1 MKTLVQYS
9 LILLSFLFFHTFIFA
24 QENTDSLKMEEKA
37 DTSSFNFHHEVF
49 LAGYFLS
56 HTDWQEGGNDDLSF
70 VGNYKARLDYQSKR
84 FDMSHEFLTKYGYQK
99 LQGKYFIKH
108 ADDFSLDS
116 KYDWN
121 YGKNAAIS
129 FSTLLQSQYAPTFD
143 VMIDSTGGLQ
153 KEFRS
158 SFLTP
163 AYISLSLGWAY
174 KPTDWLRLNF
184 GLASSQLTY
193 IREKNKLIGDDE
205 NPFGEPDWQYG
216 FTFEFDFNQ
225 EIGENLFWENRSN
238 VYMDYANLQVTLNMQ
253 NRLSFIIN
261 PFLKF
266 SMNTDVLFIPVVNHK
281 LQLKNEL
288 LVGVFF

>member
-1 MKTLVQYS
+1 MKT
-9 LILLSFLFFHTFIFA
+9 LILLSFLFFHTCLLA
-24 QENTDSLKMEEKA
+24 QENTDNRKMEEQV
-37 DTSSFNFHHEVF
+37 DTSPFNFHHGVF
-49 LAGYFLS
+49 LAGHFF
-56 HTDWQEGGNDDLSF
+56 TFKDWQEGGNGNLTL
-70 VGNYKARLDYQSKR
+70 VGNYKARLDYQSKG
-84 FDMSHEFLTKYGYQK
+84 FDMSHEFFTEYGYQK
-99 LQGKYFIKH
+99 FQEKYFIKH

-129 FSTLLQSQYAPTFD
+129 LSTLLRSQYTPTFD
-143 VMIDSTGGLQ
+143 VLIDSTGEVQ
-153 KEFRS
+153 REFRS

-163 AYISLSLGWAY
+163 AYITLSLGWAY

-193 IREKNKLIGDDE
+193 IRDKNKLIGDEE
-205 NPFGEPDWQYG
+205 NPFGTSDWQYG

-225 EIGENLFWENRSN
+225 EIGKNIFWENRSN
-238 VYMDYANLQVTLNMQ
+238 VYMDYANLQVNLDMQ
-253 NRLSFIIN
+253 NRLSFKIN
-261 PFLKF
+261 KFLKF
-266 SMNTDVLFIPVVNHK
+266 AVNTDVLFVPAINHK